1 MCKSE
6 IFAKII
12 NAVSIETEV
21 SEPLILSNSKAMEV
35 VDARSILA
43 KLLQES
49 GFYPMQI
56 ARFMQK
62 TPASIRFLLTN
73 YENRKNANKIID
85 IYTLFRKRV
94 YAFRKKVVPFLRKAY
109 KLYFVHFC
117 TFPSAFPTHVCTLPL
132 RMGSVSVR

>member
-21 SEPLILSNSKAMEV
+21 S
-35 VDARSILA
+35 A

-56 ARFMQK
+56 ARYMHK
-62 TPASIRFLLTN
+62 TSASIRFLLTN
-73 YENRKNANKIID
+73 YESRKNTNKMIP
-85 IYTLFRKRV
+85 IYTQNIRNAIEK
-94 YAFRKKVVPFLRKAY
+94 Y
-109 KLYFVHFC
+109 
-117 TFPSAFPTHVCTLPL
+117 
-132 RMGSVSVR
+132 

>member
-12 NAVSIETEV
+12 KAVSIETEV
-21 SEPLILSNSKAMEV
+21 SEALILSNSKAMEV

-85 IYTLFRKRV
+85 IYTQNI
-94 YAFRKKVVPFLRKAY
+94 RKALE
-109 KLYFVHFC
+109 KN
-117 TFPSAFPTHVCTLPL
+117 A
-132 RMGSVSVR
+132 

>member
-12 NAVSIETEV
+12 KAVSIETEV
-21 SEPLILSNSKAMEV
+21 SEALILSNSKAMEV

-56 ARFMQK
+56 ARYMHK
-62 TPASIRFLLTN
+62 TSASIRFLLTN
-73 YENRKNANKIID
+73 YESRKNTNKMIP
-85 IYTLFRKRV
+85 IYTQNIRNAIEK
-94 YAFRKKVVPFLRKAY
+94 Y
-109 KLYFVHFC
+109 
-117 TFPSAFPTHVCTLPL
+117 
-132 RMGSVSVR
+132 

>member
-6 IFAKII
+6 IFAQIM

-21 SEPLILSNSKAMEV
+21 SGTLILSNSKSMEV

-56 ARFMQK
+56 ARFMRK

-73 YENRKNANKIID
+73 YEKPKKRKQNNRNIHAKH
-85 IYTLFRKRV
+85 
-94 YAFRKKVVPFLRKAY
+94 P
-109 KLYFVHFC
+109 
-117 TFPSAFPTHVCTLPL
+117 
-132 RMGSVSVR
+132 

>member
-6 IFAKII
+6 IFSRIME
-12 NAVSIETEV
+12 AVSIETEV
-21 SEPLILSNSKAMEV
+21 SDILILSNSKSMEV

-62 TPASIRFLLTN
+62 TPACIRFLLTN
-73 YENRKNANKIID
+73 YESRKNTNKIIK
-85 IYTLFRKRV
+85 IYTQNI
-94 YAFRKKVVPFLRKAY
+94 RKALE
-109 KLYFVHFC
+109 KD
-117 TFPSAFPTHVCTLPL
+117 A
-132 RMGSVSVR
+132 

>member
-12 NAVSIETEV
+12 QAVSIETEV
-21 SEPLILSNSKAMEV
+21 SETLILSNSKAMEV

-56 ARFMQK
+56 ARYMHK
-62 TPASIRFLLTN
+62 TSASIRFLLTN
-73 YENRKNANKIID
+73 YESRKNTNKMIS
-85 IYTLFRKRV
+85 IYTQNIRNV
-94 YAFRKKVVPFLRKAY
+94 IKKN
-109 KLYFVHFC
+109 
-117 TFPSAFPTHVCTLPL
+117 
-132 RMGSVSVR
+132 

>member
-12 NAVSIETEV
+12 KAVSIETEV
-21 SEPLILSNSKAMEV
+21 SEALILSNSKAMEV

-73 YENRKNANKIID
+73 YESRKNTNKIID
-85 IYTLFRKRV
+85 IYTQNI
-94 YAFRKKVVPFLRKAY
+94 RKALE
-109 KLYFVHFC
+109 KD
-117 TFPSAFPTHVCTLPL
+117 
-132 RMGSVSVR
+132 

>member
-21 SEPLILSNSKAMEV
+21 SEDLILSNSKAMEV

-85 IYTLFRKRV
+85 IYTQNI
-94 YAFRKKVVPFLRKAY
+94 RKALE
-109 KLYFVHFC
+109 KN
-117 TFPSAFPTHVCTLPL
+117 A
-132 RMGSVSVR
+132 